1 MKMTKEDNKN
11 RKQNHRNN
19 YQEFDRLF
27 VYGTLQ
33 HGLSRND
40 MLKGLQYKKAILPNH
55 RKVSPPALGFLFII
69 RDEASQVSG
78 EVYFGVKQSII
89 EEIDKIERE
98 GFLYNRIFVKV
109 KINDGKE
116 LEAYVYYPSDY
127 LIQNYT

>member
-11 RKQNHRNN
+11 RNQNHINK
-19 YQEFDRLF
+19 YQEIDKLF

-40 MLKGLQYKKAILPNH
+40 ILKGLQYKKAILSNH
-55 RKVSPPALGFLFII
+55 RKVSPPSLGFPFII
-69 RDEASQVSG
+69 RDESSKVRG
-78 EVYFGVKQSII
+78 EVYFGVKHSII

-116 LEAYVYYPSDY
+116 LEAYTYYPSDY